1 MGISDNQCFNDH
13 VSSRCVTS
21 YLDTI
26 SLHGS
31 VRHVFKQTHSGTMI
45 YKYRIFKVL
54 LISPITF

>member
-21 YLDTI
+21 YLKI

-31 VRHVFKQTHSGTMI
+31 ARHVFKQTHSGAMI
-45 YKYRIFKVL
+45 YKYRIFKVM
-54 LISPITF
+54 LISPIKF